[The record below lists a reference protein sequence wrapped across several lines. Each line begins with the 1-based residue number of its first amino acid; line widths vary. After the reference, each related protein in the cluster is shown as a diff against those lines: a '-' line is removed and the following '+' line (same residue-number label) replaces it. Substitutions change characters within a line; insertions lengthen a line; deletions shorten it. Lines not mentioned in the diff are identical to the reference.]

1 MQKMV
6 LCSNIID
13 REGRDAFESFL
24 GRKTNGMKTLF
35 IPTGG
40 NPEANLTWIKEDYS
54 AIIESLELNIEVY
67 DIEDL
72 SPEEFQVLVR
82 QFEMI
87 WMSGGIASYLLN
99 AVKKVKLDT
108 LLSSLLNE
116 GIVYVGSSSGAMIMN
131 PTLKVAEWYI
141 GEPDQK
147 SKGIAGLGFTD
158 FYVYPHYDENQKEAI
173 IKLKDFS
180 EPLYLQKENGAI
192 CLQDGK
198 ITGFIGA
205 KPEIIY

>member
-1 MQKMV
+1 MFDEVDCQYPLPDGFVPKGGAV
-6 LCSNIID
+6 AQTKD
-13 REGRDAFESFL
+13 TDAQ
-24 GRKTNGMKTLF
+24 
-35 IPTGG
+35 
-40 NPEANLTWIKEDYS
+40 
-54 AIIESLELNIEVY
+54 SLDLYEIRADGTIWQEVY

-147 SKGIAGLGFTD
+147 SKGIAG
-158 FYVYPHYDENQKEAI
+158 
-173 IKLKDFS
+173 
-180 EPLYLQKENGAI
+180 
-192 CLQDGK
+192 
-198 ITGFIGA
+198 
-205 KPEIIY
+205 